1 MPRCRSHRPSYHYT
15 VYSHKTTHKKKK
27 RGSGRSGKKR
37 RKVVVH
43 SLAESRSG
51 GTHLV
56 NLLLESTGIDR
67 QESVGINRQES
78 EGSEVVKPCPAPGQA
93 SRPSVGSDSRP
104 VPSRHAVSC
113 DIVFQKTL
121 TNIKAPP
128 WLH

>member
-1 MPRCRSHRPSYHYT
+1 MPCR
-15 VYSHKTTHKKKK
+15 KKQ
-27 RGSGRSGKKR
+27 GSGRSGKKR
-37 RKVVVH
+37 RKVAVH
-43 SLAESRSG
+43 SLAEIRSV
-51 GTHLV
+51 HLV

-113 DIVFQKTL
+113 DMVFKKTL
-121 TNIKAPP
+121 ANIKAPQ

>member
-1 MPRCRSHRPSYHYT
+1 MTGIDRQ
-15 VYSHKTTHKKKK
+15 
-27 RGSGRSGKKR
+27 
-37 RKVVVH
+37 
-43 SLAESRSG
+43 ESG
-51 GTHLV
+51 GIEANNV
-56 NLLLESTGIDR
+56 KVTGIDR

-121 TNIKAPP
+121 ANIKAPQ